1 MTKVSIFA
9 SKPKRSLKRQFF
21 KTLKSKFLESNYFFF
36 HVSGHTRE
44 DGESEEDERSKKVP
58 KPSPSKRK
66 KVKVKSSSHHNKM
79 NKKSISSKVKIK
91 TKKEKHNDDGGD
103 ER

>member
-1 MTKVSIFA
+1 MTTIFA

-21 KTLKSKFLESNYFFF
+21 KTLKSKFLESNYVFFF

-66 KVKVKSSSHHNKM
+66 KVKVKSSHHNKM

>member
-9 SKPKRSLKRQFF
+9 SKPKRSLQRQFF
-21 KTLKSKFLESNYFFF
+21 KTLKSKFLESNYVFF

-66 KVKVKSSSHHNKM
+66 KVKVKSSHHNKM